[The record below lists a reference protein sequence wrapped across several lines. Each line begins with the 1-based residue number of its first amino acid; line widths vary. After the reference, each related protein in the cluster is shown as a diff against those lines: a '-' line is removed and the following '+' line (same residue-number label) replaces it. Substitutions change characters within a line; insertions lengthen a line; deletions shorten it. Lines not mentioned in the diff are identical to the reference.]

1 MVQQYNDP
9 AGGNPSSVGGQIR
22 IDAYKKQALID
33 VQKEQYFSQLADT
46 TVMPKHFGKTIKC
59 YHYLPLLDD
68 ANLNDQGIDAAG
80 VIANGILGT
89 YKVTIGITP
98 ANEVSTGNGYVTR
111 YAVGEATLAANAL
124 ANAKLAA
131 EAILAELNVLDT
143 DYDTSKAALEAE
155 DWVFEEN
162 QEVPNT
168 GNLYGSSKD
177 IGSIQGKLPVLSETG
192 GRVNRVGFTRI
203 ELEGTIQ
210 KLGFFEEYTKE
221 SMDFDTD
228 EMLEQHINRE
238 MLYGANE
245 IVEDMLQIDLLN
257 STGITR
263 YGGEATKVSEITGEG
278 TVSEITYED
287 LQRVAIQLDDNRCPK
302 MTKIITGSRMIDT
315 RVIDAARFLYIG
327 SELIPQIKRMVD
339 PFGNAAFIPVQQYA
353 AAGTLAVG
361 EIGTIDQFRIIV
373 VPEMV
378 HYAGAG
384 ANVTANGGYRS
395 SLADESDDGTATPTE
410 RYDVYPM
417 LCVGDG
423 SFTTVGFQTDGK
435 TVKFSIKHSKPEDD
449 ISYSQA
455 DPYGEKGFMSIKW
468 YYGFMILRP
477 ERIAKLL
484 TVATW

>member
-1 MVQQYNDP
+1 MAQQYNDP
-9 AGGNPSSVGGQIR
+9 INGDKSSIGGQIR
-22 IDAYKKQALID
+22 TDFYKKKALID
-33 VQKEQYFSQLADT
+33 VQKEMYFSQLADT

-98 ANEVSTGNGYVTR
+98 EYATSTGNGYVTK
-111 YAVGEATLAANAL
+111 YATGEATTANNAL
-124 ANAKLAA
+124 AAAKLAA
-131 EAILAELNVLDT
+131 EAVLAELDVLDT
-143 DYDTSKAALEAE
+143 DYDTTKAALEAE
-155 DWVFEEN
+155 GWTFDEN
-162 QEVPNT
+162 VALPNT
-168 GNLYGSSKD
+168 GNLYGSTKD
-177 IGSIQGKLPVLSETG
+177 IGAIQGKLPVLTENG

-210 KLGFFEEYTKE
+210 KLGMFQDYTKE
-221 SMDFDTD
+221 SRDFDTD
-228 EMLEQHINRE
+228 DMLEEHVNRE

-245 IVEDMLQIDLLN
+245 VTEDMLQIDLLN
-257 STGITR
+257 SAGVVR
-263 YGGEATKVSEITGEG
+263 FGGEATKTSEVTGEG

-287 LQRVAIQLDDNRCPK
+287 LQRVSIQLDDNRCPK

-315 RVIDAARFLYIG
+315 KVIDAARPIYIG
-327 SELIPQIKRMVD
+327 SELIPQVKRMVD
-339 PFGNAAFIPVQQYA
+339 PFGNQAFIPVQQYA
-353 AAGTLAVG
+353 AAGNLLVG

-373 VPEMV
+373 VPEMMKW
-378 HYAGAG
+378 AGAG
-384 ANVTANGGYRS
+384 ANVSANGGYRS
-395 SLADESDDGTATPTE
+395 TVADEAADGTATPTD
-410 RYDVYPM
+410 RYDVFPM

-449 ISYSQA
+449 ISYSA
-455 DPYGEKGFMSIKW
+455 NDPYGEKGFMSIKW

-477 ERIAKLL
+477 ERIALL
-484 TVATW
+484 KTVGSW